1 MLKHPFACIH
11 CGKGVFSMVWKI
23 DIKKLIISLVIPL
36 AVGGLSALITGGS
49 MDIYGAVTQP
59 PLSPPGWVF
68 PVVWSVLYVLMS
80 VSLYLVWESDAQKEQ
95 KTTAFVVFGISLLL
109 NFLWSPIFFAARG
122 FLAAFVV
129 LVLLW
134 LSIIGVIITFYRIR
148 PVAGLLQLPYLLWV
162 TFAGYLNFGVYLLNK

>member
-1 MLKHPFACIH
+1 
-11 CGKGVFSMVWKI
+11 MVWKI

-36 AVGGLSALITGGS
+36 AVGGLSALVTGGS
-49 MDIYGAVTQP
+49 MDIYGEVTQP

-68 PVVWSVLYVLMS
+68 PVVWSILYVLMG
-80 VSLYLVWESDAQKEQ
+80 VSLYLVWASDAPKEQ
-95 KTTAFVVFGISLLL
+95 KAAAFVVFGINLLL

-134 LSIIGVIITFYRIR
+134 LSVIGVIIAFSRIKKA
-148 PVAGLLQLPYLLWV
+148 AGLLQLPYLLWV
-162 TFAGYLNFGVYLLNK
+162 TFAGYLNLGVYLLNK

>member
-1 MLKHPFACIH
+1 
-11 CGKGVFSMVWKI
+11 MVWKI

-36 AVGGLSALITGGS
+36 AVGGLSALVTGGS
-49 MDIYGAVTQP
+49 MDIYGEVTQP

-68 PVVWSVLYVLMS
+68 PVVWSILYVLMG
-80 VSLYLVWESDAQKEQ
+80 VSLYLVRASDAPKEQ
-95 KTTAFVVFGISLLL
+95 KAAAFVVFGISLLL

-134 LSIIGVIITFYRIR
+134 LSVIGVIIAFSRIKKT
-148 PVAGLLQLPYLLWV
+148 AGLLQLPYLLWV
-162 TFAGYLNFGVYLLNK
+162 TFAGYLNLGVYLLNK